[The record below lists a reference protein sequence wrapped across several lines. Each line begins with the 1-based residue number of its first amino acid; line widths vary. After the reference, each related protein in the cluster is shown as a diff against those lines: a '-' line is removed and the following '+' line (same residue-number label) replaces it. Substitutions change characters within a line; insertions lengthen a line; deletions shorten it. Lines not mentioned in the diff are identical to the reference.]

1 VRYRREKGI
10 ALVTSILILLLLS
23 TMIAG
28 FAWMVMGDRAL
39 GGNYQDRQLAFY
51 GAEAGMESLTAALEN
66 LFNSNYAPTAASLTG
81 TSGIVNTAPSNLVPG
96 VQYLNPDGTN
106 GYVIKF
112 PTNAGGNPQASP
124 SNISNGTY
132 AGLQGLMT
140 PYTIQVTSRTG
151 FGSEVRL
158 TRTVQT
164 VAIPVFQFGVFSA
177 NDLDYFAEPNFNFG
191 GRVHSNGNLWLAEL
205 TGSTL
210 TMGGAVTAGGEIIT
224 SNLEN
229 GYATSS
235 IFAGPVNITT
245 GGAGYANLRSQ
256 SPAQSVSGTTNNI
269 ASIGAYNPAF
279 ATMASSVYGA
289 SNLAVKETGG
299 KVFNV
304 SIATPQ
310 IGGQEIDM
318 IRRPVHGED
327 GSNLPK
333 LQERYWHQVGLRIL
347 LSDYGSAGNCT
358 TSDIAAGS
366 STALPELSANLSAG
380 LGTPQTPVDLATLA
394 WDTSNTTPPAGTSGA
409 APLWITSYVGNPVFP
424 LPVSGAASASAT
436 PPSNGYWIK
445 PWYPTIAGC
454 LKIEY
459 QDSNAA
465 WHDVTDKILELGY
478 TGRDINPQTTSVAL
492 PGYPAL
498 PAAGTQVAAQ
508 GPTVKT
514 GVTMVVD
521 VAAGANC
528 ADPSPNAV
536 IRLARVRDNPSWYST
551 VSHHCNGWPTTATPQ
566 HGTDFWPNVLF
577 DSREGELIDY
587 CATGVSCGGTI
598 PTAGNAPMLSGA
610 MYYVELDVKN
620 LAACLT
626 GSAAPFST
634 LCSWAGSVTNSN
646 GEGYSVYFS
655 DRRNEQP
662 DPNPPASVGG
672 TSALTG
678 GYGFDDVVNAGSTYG
693 CPASLPSP
701 TLDTGENLEGD
712 YVNGVDPA
720 PLPGPRHYGNWLTS
734 ANSGTYWPYPSAS
747 TAWNLA
753 LGSGV
758 GGTGMNNILAN
769 SPNCTGL
776 GVLWPFATLIQTAGH
791 STQEL
796 RMNPPIF
803 FRRAL
808 KIMDGYSI
816 SIGAANA
823 CNGVNCGL
831 TIASENP
838 VYVQGDFN
846 NNPTTD
852 ATFATPGTDAHVG
865 TSIVADAITALSD
878 NWNDVNSFISPYHW
892 GGRAAV
898 ATTYRFAFMAGEGVP
913 FVQPTRANDV
923 AEGTDGG
930 VHNLLRYIER
940 WNTATDLP
948 FTANS
953 ATSVPSYYLGSMV
966 STYYDHQA
974 VGIWKCCNGS
984 VYDPPQRNYAFDQ
997 DFQTP
1002 AKLPPLT
1009 PMLRD
1014 INTIGYTQLML
1025 PTQ

>member
-1 VRYRREKGI
+1 VRYRREQGI

-66 LFNSNYAPTAASLTG
+66 LFNANYAPTAASITG
-81 TSGIVNTAPSNLVPG
+81 TSGIINTAPTNLVPG

-112 PTNAGGNPQASP
+112 PTDSNGNPKASS

-140 PYTIQVTSRTG
+140 PYTIQVTSRTA

-158 TRTVQT
+158 TRDVQT
-164 VAIPVFQFGVFSA
+164 VAIPVFQFGVFSG
-177 NDLDYFAEPNFNFG
+177 NDLDYFAEPPFNFG

-205 TGSTL
+205 SGNTL

-245 GGAGYANLRSQ
+245 GGSGYQNLRSQ
-256 SPAQSVSGTTNNI
+256 SPSQSVSGTSNYVG
-269 ASIGAYNPAF
+269 SIGAYNAAF

-289 SNLAVKETGG
+289 SNLAVKETGA

-318 IRRPVHGED
+318 IRRPVSGED
-327 GSNLPK
+327 TSNAPK
-333 LQERYWHQVGLRIL
+333 LSERYWSQVGLRVL
-347 LSDYGSAGNCT
+347 LSDYGSTGSCT
-358 TSDIAAGS
+358 TSDISQGAAG
-366 STALPELSANLSAG
+366 ALPQLSANLS
-380 LGTPQTPVDLATLA
+380 TPVTPVDLATLA
-394 WDTSNTTPPAGTSGA
+394 WDTSAGGTAPQNNA
-409 APLWITSYVGNPVFP
+409 APAWISSYVGTAVFP
-424 LPVSGAASASAT
+424 LPVSAAASTSAT

-445 PWYPTIAGC
+445 QYYPTIAGC

-459 QDSNAA
+459 QDSSAG

-478 TGRDINPQTTSVAL
+478 TGRDINPQTVLTL
-492 PGYPAL
+492 PPAYPAL
-498 PAAGTQVAAQ
+498 PSAGTQVSAQ
-508 GPTVKT
+508 GPVVKT
-514 GVTMVVD
+514 GVSTVLD
-521 VAAGANC
+521 AIGTSC
-528 ADPSPNAV
+528 ADPSPNAI
-536 IRLARVRDNPSWYST
+536 IRLARVRDNPSWWS
-551 VSHHCNGWPTTATPQ
+551 VLHHCNGWPTTATTQ

-577 DSREGELIDY
+577 DSREGELVDL
-587 CATGVSCGGTI
+587 AGGSGS
-598 PTAGNAPMLSGA
+598 PALSGA
-610 MYYVELDVKN
+610 MYYVELDVAN
-620 LAACLT
+620 LAKCLT
-626 GSAAPFST
+626 GTGAPWST
-634 LCSWAGSVTNSN
+634 QCSWASSVTNSN
-646 GEGYSVYFS
+646 GGGYSIYFS
-655 DRRNEQP
+655 DRRSEQP
-662 DPNPPASVGG
+662 DPNPPASVGAS
-672 TSALTG
+672 TMLTG
-678 GYGFDDVVNAGSTYG
+678 GYGYDDIVNASSSSG
-693 CPASLPSP
+693 CPASLGSP
-701 TLDTGENLEGD
+701 TLDTGEDLEGD
-712 YVNGVDPA
+712 YVNGADPN
-720 PLPGPRHYGNWLTS
+720 PLTFPRHYGNWVTS
-734 ANSGTYWPYPSAS
+734 STSNYWPFWQGGTPSTYW
-747 TAWNLA
+747 NLGV
-753 LGSGV
+753 GSGFSNV
-758 GGTGMNNILAN
+758 LATN
-769 SPNCTGL
+769 PNCTSL
-776 GVLWPFATLIQTAGH
+776 TAPWPFSVVKNNA
-791 STQEL
+791 QEL

-808 KIMDGYSI
+808 KIVDGSSI
-816 SIGAANA
+816 SIGAAGA

-846 NNPTTD
+846 NNPNTD
-852 ATFATPGTDAHVG
+852 ATFATPSTDTHVA

-878 NWNDVNSFISPYHW
+878 NWNDVNSFISPYNW
-892 GGRAAV
+892 AGRQAV
-898 ATTYRFAFMAGEGVP
+898 ATTYRFAFMGGLGVP
-913 FVQPTRANDV
+913 FRQPTRAIDI

-930 VHNLLRYIER
+930 VHNLLRYVEN
-940 WNTATDLP
+940 WSTT
-948 FTANS
+948 
-953 ATSVPSYYLGSMV
+953 VPSYYLGSMV
-966 STYYDHQA
+966 TTYYDHQA
-974 VGIWKCCNGS
+974 VAIWKCCNGS
-984 VYDPPQRNYAFDQ
+984 VYNPPQRNYTFDQ

>member
-1 VRYRREKGI
+1 VRYRREQGI

-66 LFNSNYAPTAASLTG
+66 LFNANYAPTAASITG
-81 TSGIVNTAPSNLVPG
+81 TSGIINTAPTNLVPG

-112 PTNAGGNPQASP
+112 PTDSNGNPKASS

-140 PYTIQVTSRTG
+140 PYTIQVTSRTA

-158 TRTVQT
+158 TRDVQT
-164 VAIPVFQFGVFSA
+164 VAIPVFQFGVFSG
-177 NDLDYFAEPNFNFG
+177 NDLDYFAEPPFNFG

-205 TGSTL
+205 SGQTL

-235 IFAGPVNITT
+235 IFAGPINITT
-245 GGAGYANLRSQ
+245 GGSGYQNLLSQ
-256 SPAQSVSGTTNNI
+256 SPSQSVSGTSNYVGH
-269 ASIGAYNPAF
+269 IGAYNPAF
-279 ATMASSVYGA
+279 ATMASSIYGA
-289 SNLAVKETGG
+289 SNLAVKETGA

-318 IRRPVHGED
+318 IRRPVSGED
-327 GSNLPK
+327 TSNAPK
-333 LQERYWHQVGLRIL
+333 LSERYWSQVGLRIL
-347 LSDYGSAGNCT
+347 LSDYGSTGSCT
-358 TSDIAAGS
+358 TSDISQGATG
-366 STALPELSANLSAG
+366 ALPQLSANLS
-380 LGTPQTPVDLATLA
+380 TPVTPVDLATLA
-394 WDTSNTTPPAGTSGA
+394 WDTSAPGTAPQLNA
-409 APLWITSYVGNPVFP
+409 APAWISSYVGNPVFP
-424 LPVSGAASASAT
+424 LPVSGAASTSAT

-445 PWYPTIAGC
+445 QYYPTIAGC

-459 QDSNAA
+459 QDSSAG

-492 PGYPAL
+492 PGYPTL
-498 PAAGTQVAAQ
+498 PAAGVQVAAQ

-521 VAAGANC
+521 VPLGATC

-536 IRLARVRDNPSWYST
+536 IRLARVRDNPSWYSS
-551 VSHHCNGWPTTATPQ
+551 VSPIHHCNGWPTTATTQ

-577 DSREGELIDY
+577 DSREGELVDL
-587 CATGVSCGGTI
+587 A
-598 PTAGNAPMLSGA
+598 AGSGSPALSGA
-610 MYYVELDVKN
+610 MYYVELDVAN
-620 LAACLT
+620 LAKCLT
-626 GSAAPFST
+626 GTGAPWST
-634 LCSWAGSVTNSN
+634 QCSWASSVTNSN
-646 GEGYSVYFS
+646 GGGYSIYFS
-655 DRRNEQP
+655 DRRSERP
-662 DPNPPASVGG
+662 DPNPPASVGAS
-672 TSALTG
+672 TMLTG
-678 GYGFDDVVNAGSTYG
+678 GYGYDDIVNASSSSG
-693 CPASLPSP
+693 CPASLGSP
-701 TLDTGENLEGD
+701 TLDTGEDLEGD
-712 YVNGVDPA
+712 YVNGADPN
-720 PLPGPRHYGNWLTS
+720 PLTFPRHYGNWLT
-734 ANSGTYWPYPSAS
+734 AS
-747 TAWNLA
+747 TASYWPVWPGGTPPNWNLT
-753 LGSGV
+753 LGSGT
-758 GGTGMNNILAN
+758 GGIGMDKILAN
-769 SPNCTGL
+769 NPNCSSLGL
-776 GVLWPFATLIQTAGH
+776 LWPFAVAKNNA
-791 STQEL
+791 QEL

-808 KIMDGYSI
+808 KIVDGSSI
-816 SIGAANA
+816 SIGAAGA

-846 NNPTTD
+846 NNPNTD
-852 ATFATPGTDAHVG
+852 ATFATPSTDTHVA

-878 NWNDVNSFISPYHW
+878 NWNDVNSFISPYNW
-892 GGRAAV
+892 AGRQAV
-898 ATTYRFAFMAGEGVP
+898 ATTYRFAFMGGLGVP
-913 FVQPTRANDV
+913 FQQPTRAIDI

-930 VHNLLRYIER
+930 VHNLLRYIEN
-940 WNTATDLP
+940 WSTT
-948 FTANS
+948 
-953 ATSVPSYYLGSMV
+953 VPSYYLGSMV
-966 STYYDHQA
+966 TTYYDHQA
-974 VGIWKCCNGS
+974 VAIWKCCNGS
-984 VYDPPQRNYAFDQ
+984 VYNPPQRNYTFDQ